1 MIRASLR
8 RPVAI
13 AMGYFSVALLGV
25 AAFRNIPIELFP
37 DTRLPRLTVNAS
49 WPGTSPE
56 TMEAFVTSPI
66 EAAIQLVPGT
76 EKVVSV
82 SSEGNASISVF
93 FARDTDMDFARL
105 YLSERMSALEENELP
120 PGLTRI
126 AVRPYVPPEV
136 ARQQVPFLSYTF
148 TGVHTLEFLRYYL
161 GDQVVPELQRI
172 EGVALVEVQGGQDR
186 LLEVVLDK
194 RLMAAFNLNPYA
206 VSQRLTDLDL
216 VQEAGSV
223 RSGDNEWT
231 VTIQNRAA
239 SAQDI
244 RSAILTTSEDRLVR
258 VSDVA
263 AVHDTHEEP
272 RSHYRVDGRPAVGLE
287 LRKEIGANTV
297 RVADAVK
304 ERLAQLE
311 DAFPPNTR
319 LLLDSDESEQIRR
332 QLTDLRTRA
341 LASVAVILCV
351 LLLFLRS
358 LRSSLVVFATI
369 AFSVLIALNLIY
381 WLGLSLNLFTLMGLA
396 MGFGLIVD
404 NSIVVLENIYRRWQR
419 GRSSTA
425 AVREGASHVVLPVM
439 AATATTLIV
448 FAPFVYMQD
457 ELRIYYLPMAA
468 VVAMTLIASLAVA
481 FSLIPA
487 LARKLLPR
495 RADGGSEAW
504 SPGRSRPPFYERFYH
519 ALVTRSLRW
528 PWVVVAVGALLLA
541 GTGYLFDKN
550 VTRGVTWGG
559 RWGGQQTYV
568 SINITLPRGSDLE
581 RVDEL
586 TGYFEDRL
594 AMMPEV
600 RNFVSSVGG
609 TSSSTTVRFHEE
621 LEHTNVPVMIKDQ
634 LYAFSLGFTGAD
646 VRVYG
651 FGPSF
656 YGGSGGAPQFRVQ
669 ILGYNYEKVRDIAED
684 MGRRL
689 ATLPRVRDV
698 NTNAQAG
705 FRQRERISEFG
716 VSVRRDLAAFQNMPV
731 DALSRQVMAAVRGN
745 AGRNTLKLGGD
756 EVNYAVKLEGSHD
769 TDVHE
774 LVETLILNADGVPVR
789 LGDLVDVKSQ
799 EVLAQIRRE
808 DQQYERTVGYEFR
821 GSYKFGDLTTQAIVD
836 ATEVPPGY
844 EVKRSDSFGV
854 TSREKNQMRLVLIV
868 SIVLV
873 YMVTAALF
881 ESFLLPLCVLLAV
894 PMALIGVF
902 ALFLFLDTPF
912 TREASIGVIMMG
924 GIVVNNSILLVHHVN
939 RIRVDRNLG
948 LRDAVV
954 EGTVERV
961 RPILMTATT
970 TITGMLPLVLFSDST
985 NSNVWNALA
994 YTLIGGLLSSTLLV
1008 LTATPSL
1015 YYLFERRRAR
1025 APA

>member
-37 DTRLPRLTVNAS
+37 DTALPRLTVNAS

-76 EKVVSV
+76 ERVVSV
-82 SSEGNASISVF
+82 SSEGTASISVF

-105 YLSERMSALEENELP
+105 DLSEQMSALEENELP

-126 AVRPYVPPEV
+126 DVRPYLPPDV
-136 ARQQVPFLSYTF
+136 AEQQMPFLRYTF
-148 TGVHTLEFLRYYL
+148 TGVHTLEYLRHYL
-161 GDQVVPELQRI
+161 EDQVVPELQRI

-206 VSQRLTDLDL
+206 VAQKLRDLDL
-216 VQEAGSV
+216 VREAGSV

-244 RSAILTTSEDRLVR
+244 RSAILTTSEERLVR

-272 RSHYRVDGRPAVGLE
+272 QSHYRVDGRPAVGLE

-304 ERLAQLE
+304 ERIAQME
-311 DAFPPNTR
+311 AGFPPNTR
-319 LLLDSDESEQIRR
+319 LLLNSDESEQIRM

-419 GRSSTA
+419 GRSA
-425 AVREGASHVVLPVM
+425 EDAVREGASHVVLPVL

-468 VVAMTLIASLAVA
+468 VVAMTLMASLAVA

-487 LARKLLPR
+487 LARRLLPR
-495 RADGGSEAW
+495 RADGGLGATAPE
-504 SPGRSRPPFYERFYH
+504 RSRPPFYERFYH
-519 ALVTRSLRW
+519 GLVTRSLRW
-528 PWVVVAVGALLLA
+528 PWAVVAIGALLLA

-550 VTRGVTWGG
+550 VTRGVNWGG
-559 RWGGQQTYV
+559 RWGGQQTFV
-568 SINITLPRGSDLE
+568 RIGITLPRGSDLE

-594 AMMPEV
+594 ALMPEV
-600 RNFVSSVGG
+600 RDFVSRVYG

-634 LYAFSLGFTGAD
+634 LYAFSLGFTGAQ
-646 VRVYG
+646 VRVTG

-656 YGGSGGAPQFRVQ
+656 YGGGGGAPQFRVQ
-669 ILGYNYEKVRDIAED
+669 ILGYNYEEVRDIAED

-705 FRQRERISEFG
+705 WRQRERISEFG
-716 VSVRRDLAAFQNMPV
+716 VSVRRDLAAFQNMPI
-731 DALSRQVMAAVRGN
+731 DGLSRQVMAAVRGN
-745 AGRNTLKLGGD
+745 AGRSTLKLGGD
-756 EVNYAVKLEGSHD
+756 EVRYAVKLEGSHD

-774 LVETLILNADGVPVR
+774 LVETLVLNADGVPVR
-789 LGDLVDVKSQ
+789 LGDLVDVQSQ

-808 DQQYERTVGYEFR
+808 NQQYERTVGYEFR

-844 EVKRSDSFGV
+844 EVKRSDSFSI
-854 TSREKNQMRLVLIV
+854 TSQERNQMRLVLIV

-881 ESFLLPLCVLLAV
+881 ESFLLPLCVLLTV

-902 ALFLFLDTPF
+902 GLFLFLDTTF

-924 GIVVNNSILLVHHVN
+924 GIVVNNAILLVHHVN

-948 LRDAVV
+948 LREAVV

-970 TITGMLPLVLFSDST
+970 TITGMLPLVLFSDSA

-994 YTLIGGLLSSTLLV
+994 YTLIGGLMSSTLLV

-1025 APA
+1025 AAA